1 MRTNEGQLRTLL
13 TENVSAAPESRLVRL
28 FSERGASSA
37 AGIARVTGLARSTIS
52 MALAEL
58 RRSGLVV
65 ELSSAESVRGVG
77 RPAATYAL
85 NPEAGTCVGLHLGL
99 DELRLL
105 AADVSHSVICETRLP
120 LGRDYTPAQA
130 AEAARASLREVY
142 AAKGLPLSA
151 LLGVGISVSG
161 PVRPD
166 GRVQRASVVPVW
178 AGVDIREVFEPA
190 FERPIFADNESN
202 CAAIAEMTWGAAV
215 GCEDFVLFK
224 VDLGVGGAIVVGGRV
239 LRGAAGG
246 AGEFGHMTIDP
257 DGELCRCGNRG
268 CLELSGSFLKALERA
283 SRRRRRPID
292 IDGLVALAK
301 SGDVGATRL
310 IADTATHAGR
320 GLAMIGAALNPP
332 VFVIAG
338 RGALAGDLLLTPLIA
353 AYEKHTLIRRDEVPE
368 AMRPKFVVGRF
379 TENDSLMGAVGLVLR
394 HHGRLR

>member
-1 MRTNEGQLRTLL
+1 MNEGHLRTLL
-13 TENVSAAPESRLVRL
+13 AERDPATPESRLVRF

-37 AGIARVTGLARSTIS
+37 AEMARVTGLARSTIS

-65 ELSSAESVRGVG
+65 ELPPAEMVRSVG

-85 NPEAGTCVGLHLGL
+85 NPEAGTCVGLHMGR

-105 AADVSHSVICETRLP
+105 VADVSHSMICENSVK
-120 LGRDYTPAQA
+120 LGLDYSPTQA
-130 AEAARASLREVY
+130 AEAARASVRQAY
-142 AAKGLPLSA
+142 ASKGLPLRA

-166 GRVQRASVVPVW
+166 GRVQRASVVPTW
-178 AGVDIREVFEPA
+178 AGVDIRETFEPA
-190 FERPIFADNESN
+190 LERPIFADNESN
-202 CAAIAEMTWGAAV
+202 CAAIAEMTWGAAQ
-215 GCEDFVLFK
+215 GSDDFVPFK
-224 VDLGVGGAIVVGGRV
+224 VDVGVGGAIVVGGRV

-257 DGELCRCGNRG
+257 EGELCRCGNRG
-268 CLELSGSFLKALERA
+268 CLELSGSSLKALELA
-283 SRRRRRPID
+283 SRLHGRSID
-292 IDGLVALAK
+292 IDQLVALAK
-301 SGDVGATRL
+301 AGDVGAARL
-310 IADTATHAGR
+310 IADTATAAGL

-332 VFVIAG
+332 LFVIAG
-338 RGALAGDLLLTPLIA
+338 RGALAGGLLLQPLIA
-353 AYEKHTLIRRDEVPE
+353 AYEKHTLIRREDVPE

>member
-1 MRTNEGQLRTLL
+1 MNEGGLRTLL
-13 TENVSAAPESRLVRL
+13 AGHDLATPESRLVRF

-37 AGIARVTGLARSTIS
+37 AEIARATGLARSTIS

-65 ELSSAESVRGVG
+65 EFPHAESARGVG

-105 AADVSHSVICETRLP
+105 VADVSHSVICENTIA
-120 LGRDYTPAQA
+120 LGRDYSPALA
-130 AEAARASLREVY
+130 AEAARASLRETY
-142 AAKGLPLSA
+142 AVKGLPLHA

-166 GRVQRASVVPVW
+166 GRVQRASVVPTW
-178 AGVDIREVFEPA
+178 AGVDIREAFEPA
-190 FERPIFADNESN
+190 LERPIFADNESN

-224 VDLGVGGAIVVGGRV
+224 VDVGVGGAIVVGGRV
-239 LRGAAGG
+239 LPGVAGG
-246 AGEFGHMTIDP
+246 AGEFGHMTINP

-268 CLELSGSFLKALERA
+268 CLELSGSFMKALELA
-283 SRRRRRPID
+283 SRLHRRPID
-292 IDGLVALAK
+292 IGQLVALAK
-301 SGDVGATRL
+301 SGDVGAARL
-310 IADTATHAGR
+310 IADTATQAGR

-332 VFVIAG
+332 LFVIAG
-338 RGALAGDLLLTPLIA
+338 RGALAGDLIMAPLIA
-353 AYEKHTLIRRDEVPE
+353 AYERHTLIRRDDVPD
-368 AMRPKFVVGRF
+368 AMRPNFVVGRF

>member
-1 MRTNEGQLRTLL
+1 MNEGQLRTLL
-13 TENVSAAPESRLVRL
+13 AERDPGTPESRLVRF

-37 AGIARVTGLARSTIS
+37 AEMARVTGLARSTIS

-65 ELSSAESVRGVG
+65 ELPPAEIARSVG

-85 NPEAGTCVGLHLGL
+85 NPEAGTCVGLHMGR

-105 AADVSHSVICETRLP
+105 VADVSHSIICENSVK
-120 LGRDYTPAQA
+120 LGLDYSPAQA
-130 AEAARASLREVY
+130 AEAARASVRQAY
-142 AAKGLPLSA
+142 ASRSLPLRA

-166 GRVQRASVVPVW
+166 GRVQRASVVPTW
-178 AGVDIREVFEPA
+178 AGVDIRETFEPA
-190 FERPIFADNESN
+190 LERPIFADNESN
-202 CAAIAEMTWGAAV
+202 CAAIAEMTWGAAQ
-215 GCEDFVLFK
+215 GSDDFVLFK
-224 VDLGVGGAIVVGGRV
+224 VDVGVGGAIVVGGRV

-257 DGELCRCGNRG
+257 EGELCRCGNRG
-268 CLELSGSFLKALERA
+268 CLELSGSFLKALELA
-283 SRRRRRPID
+283 SRLHGRPID
-292 IDGLVALAK
+292 IDQLVALAK
-301 SGDVGATRL
+301 AGDVGSARL
-310 IADTATHAGR
+310 IADTATASGL

-332 VFVIAG
+332 LFVIAG
-338 RGALAGDLLLTPLIA
+338 RGALAGGLLLQPLIA
-353 AYEKHTLIRRDEVPE
+353 AYEKHTLIRREDVPE